1 MKKNNPKDLMKDPF
15 YAAIMFR
22 IESHI
27 HARDVEAQNESKLEL
42 TDSNIKSSIRKALGF
57 LQGGKPNLDPGNPRD
72 QWIGRIAME
81 LAWTDETFAKENVSR
96 QDYVFALL
104 AVESSLKT
112 RREMAGHSRGYLDFL
127 KRFIE
132 DRRID

>member
-1 MKKNNPKDLMKDPF
+1 MNNPKDLMKDPF
-15 YAAIMFR
+15 YAEIMFR

-27 HARDVEAQNESKLEL
+27 HGRDAEVQREANLEL

-57 LQGGKPNLDPGNPRD
+57 LQGKPPKMDPADARE
-72 QWIGRIAME
+72 QWIGRLANE
-81 LAWTDETFAKENVSR
+81 LAGMAETFPTKNVSR
-96 QDYVFALL
+96 QDYVLALL

-127 KRFIE
+127 KRFIGE
-132 DRRID
+132 RRIA